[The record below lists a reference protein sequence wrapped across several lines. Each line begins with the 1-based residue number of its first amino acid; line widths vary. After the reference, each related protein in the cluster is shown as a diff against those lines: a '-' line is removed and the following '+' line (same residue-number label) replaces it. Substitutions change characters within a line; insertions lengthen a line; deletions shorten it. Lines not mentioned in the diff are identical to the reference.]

1 MRSLTSVSREQEVLC
16 HAILVVVHGD
26 FRSTV
31 AEFGIGIVSERKREY
46 VEDVERATQSRI

>member
-16 HAILVVVHGD
+16 SAILVVVHGD

-31 AEFGIGIVSERKREY
+31 AEFGIGIVSERKRED